1 MQQHILSLLQSLT
14 LTLIC
19 PQIET
24 ENGNKTVANLERI
37 LDDYK
42 AIRQENA
49 ALAAKVREG
58 WSHPQFALLCLLRPT
73 L

>member
-1 MQQHILSLLQSLT
+1 MCISFKSSSTFRYLQSLPPSFT
-14 LTLIC
+14 GMLNC

-58 WSHPQFALLCLLRPT
+58 
-73 L
+73 

>member
-1 MQQHILSLLQSLT
+1 MIIDDDVHLFFHF
-14 LTLIC
+14 

-24 ENGNKTVANLERI
+24 ENGNKTVSNLERI

-49 ALAAKVREG
+49 ALAAKIREG
-58 WSHPQFALLCLLRPT
+58 
-73 L
+73 